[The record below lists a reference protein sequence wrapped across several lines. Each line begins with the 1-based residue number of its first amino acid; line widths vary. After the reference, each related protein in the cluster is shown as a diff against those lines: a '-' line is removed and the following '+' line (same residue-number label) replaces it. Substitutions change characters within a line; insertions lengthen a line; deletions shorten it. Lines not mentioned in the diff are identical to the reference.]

1 MIRQTHTYAI
11 CQVSER
17 VYSEVREKLDT
28 AGYQHTFHEGPNE
41 SEVID
46 MSGIALQIDP
56 NIPVDVGLP
65 WMRPALRNWSIVG
78 MNHYF
83 THVPLPGSENMETV
97 DRVFYDGKELPASSY
112 SRFGDRYEV
121 TQKHLF
127 VAMTRYGRCIQAEGM
142 DQMQVFDELERQ
154 AKDIDDAAAM
164 QAHWSNVARSVT
176 SDTGK
181 PE

>member
-83 THVPLPGSENMETV
+83 KHTSVKDAPEYKQTE
-97 DRVFYDGKELPASSY
+97 
-112 SRFGDRYEV
+112 
-121 TQKHLF
+121 KHLF
-127 VAMTRYGRCIQAEGM
+127 VAMTRYGRCIQAEGV
-142 DQMQVFDELERQ
+142 DQMEVFDELERQ
-154 AKDIDDAAAM
+154 AKDIEDAAAM
-164 QAHWSNVARSVT
+164 QAQWSNVARGVT
-176 SDTGK
+176 SETGNQN
-181 PE
+181 ER